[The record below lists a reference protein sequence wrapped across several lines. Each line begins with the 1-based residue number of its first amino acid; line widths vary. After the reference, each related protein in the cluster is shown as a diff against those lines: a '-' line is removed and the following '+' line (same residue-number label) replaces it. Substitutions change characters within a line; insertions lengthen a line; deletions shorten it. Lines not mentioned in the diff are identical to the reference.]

1 MTQTHAARLRRK
13 MPTPSIVEETPKR
26 KPYSI
31 LHLRLIDPGTRTV
44 NNLGGYT
51 LVYSCHEQGQD
62 VRVDYAFTE
71 CSPGD
76 NFNRRTGR
84 NIAWHR
90 YVREAPDWFSSFL
103 LPDLPDMPLEEITV
117 QLGQDVID
125 VLGEYYNLRKAIVKS
140 FIEDHL
146 VPLYGPRVRDTETD
160 ADGVQLFLNERV
172 MTFELIEVAVD
183 GADAET
189 VESVKVLMEGVFG
202 ICNAYLQGLSVS
214 KPDSD
219 NEAYEAKEKIRVIAQ
234 DTRKAL
240 KFLSSKIDTSIW
252 PKL

>member
-1 MTQTHAARLRRK
+1 MTQTQAARLRTK
-13 MPTPSIVEETPKR
+13 VPTKSTEVK
-26 KPYSI
+26 KFKGSPYSI
-31 LHLRLIDPGTRTV
+31 LHLRILDPGTQTV
-44 NNLGGYT
+44 SNLGGYT
-51 LVYSCHEQGQD
+51 LVYSCRKQEQD
-62 VRVDYAFTE
+62 VWVDYAFTE

-76 NFNRRTGR
+76 NFCRLTGK

-90 YVREAPDWFSSFL
+90 FTRQAPDWFSSFA
-103 LPDLPDMPLEEITV
+103 LPDLPDLPL
-117 QLGQDVID
+117 DVITIALDEDTVD
-125 VLGEYYNLRKAIVKS
+125 VLGEHYNLRGALVKR

-146 VPLYGPRVRDTETD
+146 VPLYGPRVRDTETK
-160 ADGVQLFLNERV
+160 GLQIYLNERV
-172 MTFELIEVAVD
+172 MTFELIEVDAD

-189 VESVKVLMEGVFG
+189 VESVRVLIEGVFKT
-202 ICNAYLQGLSVS
+202 CNAYLQGISVS